1 MRKNFWL
8 DFGVGSFFI
17 LGLAAFLFLASIT
30 SGSRVADQGY
40 NLSARF
46 DDVSGLAKNSVVRLS
61 GVIVGR
67 VLEIRVLPDTYSAFV
82 EFQIDDAG
90 LKIPTDSTIGVY
102 TDGVLGAKYLAISPG
117 FSESS
122 LVGGEEIIRTKSSII
137 LENLLGK
144 ILVIMGDNK

>member
-1 MRKNFWL
+1 VKRNFWF

-30 SGSRVADQGY
+30 SGSRAAEQGY
-40 NLSARF
+40 KLSARF

-61 GVIVGR
+61 GVIIGR
-67 VLEIRVLPDTYSAFV
+67 VLDIRVLPDTYSAFV
-82 EFQIDDAG
+82 QFEVDDVS
-90 LKIPTDSTIGVY
+90 LRIPTDSTVGVY

-117 FSESS
+117 FSEDF
-122 LVGGEEIIRTKSSII
+122 LAGGDEIIRTKSSIV

-144 ILVIMGDNK
+144 LLVIMGDKK